1 MAAWFLSMT
10 TWFWSMAIHQ
20 HVTANNDDTCISG
33 RVFCPITY
41 SMGMGGFGKPGAY
54 PLCPP
59 AAVKDAG
66 IRARD
71 YKIRDIAAQVPTSLF
86 FTIIFDEFRKALS
99 Q

>member
-1 MAAWFLSMT
+1 MNYKAWFLSMT
-10 TWFWSMAIHQ
+10 TLFWSMAIHQ

-33 RVFCPITY
+33 RVFR
-41 SMGMGGFGKPGAY
+41 KPGAY

-66 IRARD
+66 IRPPQD
-71 YKIRDIAAQVPTSLF
+71 YKIRDIGAQVPTSLF
-86 FTIIFDEFRKALS
+86 LTIIFDEFRKPLS